1 MANTVRKNYPVTGMG
16 CAACVAR
23 VQKALQQSAGVQQ
36 AEVSLASNSARI
48 DYDPSV
54 TSPAALRQCV
64 QDAGYDLLVPEEDG
78 EDADSDLSE
87 EEELAARAEEAH
99 ERAWKALRRD
109 ALLAIVLAV
118 LVMILGM
125 AVPDF
130 PGKGW
135 VLAALAAVS
144 VGWCGRRFFVTAW
157 KQARHG
163 HAGMDTLVALSVGIS
178 FLLSLFNL
186 LFPQVWTSRGLEA
199 ELYFESSAMIVA
211 FILLGRLLEENA
223 KHRTTQAVRALTGL
237 QPKRR
242 GIRRGELVEVLPGE
256 RIPADG
262 TVEGGTS
269 YVDESML
276 TGEPVAVFKQA
287 GSPLYAGTL
296 NGQGALQLRAER
308 TGRDTMLSSIIRMV
322 QDAQGSK
329 ARIQHTVDKVC
340 AWFVP
345 AVILVALLSLLGWTL
360 LTPDGFMRG
369 LLACVTVLVV
379 ACPCSL
385 GLATPTALTAGI
397 GRGAAQGILIKDA
410 DSLQL
415 AARIDTVV
423 LDKTGTLTTGR
434 PEVVELRWL
443 TDDPAM
449 PRLLREMEARSGHPL
464 GEAIADFVSGALPG
478 AEKGPGA
485 PGTAKMKLPGAEG
498 AGFAPGEL
506 TDVTALLGE
515 GVQGSWRGKAYYVGK
530 NTPERFE
537 VAERWREAG
546 HTVVYFHDGKRLL
559 AAIAIADTLKPGS
572 AEAVRALSAQGI
584 RVHLLTGDHAASAA
598 AVARLG
604 GISDVRADAL
614 PTDKV
619 DYIKELQAAG
629 HRVAM
634 VGDGINDSAALAQA
648 DLSIAMGQGS
658 DIAIHTAMAT
668 IVSSDLGKIP
678 ELIALSR
685 RTLRII
691 RENLGWA
698 FLYNALAVPVA
709 TGLLSGVLGFVLNP
723 MVAAAAMACSSVLVV
738 SNSLRLLSPGKKGKA
753 ASADR

>member
-1 MANTVRKNYPVTGMG
+1 MSNTVRKNFPVTGMG

-23 VQKALQQSAGVQQ
+23 VQKALQQSAGVHE

-48 DYDPSV
+48 DYDPAV

-64 QDAGYDLLVPEEDG
+64 QDAGYDLIVPEGDDED
-78 EDADSDLSE
+78 DSDLSE
-87 EEELAARAEEAH
+87 EESLEARAEEAH
-99 ERAWKALRRD
+99 ESAYRGLRRD

-118 LVMILGM
+118 LVMAVGM
-125 AVPDF
+125 AAPDF
-130 PGKGW
+130 PAKGW

-144 VGWCGRRFFVTAW
+144 VGWCGRRFFGVAW

-178 FLLSLFNL
+178 FLFSLFNL

-199 ELYFESSAMIVA
+199 GLYFESSAMIVA
-211 FILLGRLLEENA
+211 FILLGRLLEERA

-237 QPKRR
+237 QPQRR
-242 GIRRGELVEVLPGE
+242 GIRRGDLVQVLPGE

-276 TGEPVAVFKQA
+276 TGEPIAVFKEA
-287 GSPLYAGTL
+287 GSAVYAGTL
-296 NGQGALQLRAER
+296 NGQGALQVRA
-308 TGRDTMLSSIIRMV
+308 TQVGRDTMLSAIIRMV

-345 AVILVALLSLLGWTL
+345 AVIVIALLALLGWTF
-360 LTPDGFMRG
+360 LTPDGFVRG

-397 GRGAAQGILIKDA
+397 GRGASRGILIRDA
-410 DSLQL
+410 DSLQV

-423 LDKTGTLTTGR
+423 LDKTGTVTSGH
-434 PEVVELRWL
+434 PEVVELRWFS
-443 TDDPAM
+443 DDPSL
-449 PRLLREMEARSGHPL
+449 PPLLREMESRSGHPL
-464 GEAIADFVSGALPG
+464 GAAIADAI
-478 AEKGPGA
+478 AAAA
-485 PGTAKMKLPGAEG
+485 PSC
-498 AGFAPGEL
+498 AGSTSPSCAGLTPSSFAGSTGESPEPES
-506 TDVTALLGE
+506 VTALLGE
-515 GVQGSWRGKAYYVGK
+515 GVQAVWHGKTYHVGK
-530 NTPERFE
+530 HTPERFE

-546 HTVVYFHDGKRLL
+546 RTVVYFHDGERLL
-559 AAIAIADTLKPGS
+559 AAIAIADAVKPDS
-572 AEAVRALSAQGI
+572 AEAIRTLSQQRI
-584 RVHLLTGDHAASAA
+584 TVHLLTGDHAASAA
-598 AVARLG
+598 AVAREV
-604 GISDVRADAL
+604 GIAEVTAVATLSCILDAL
-614 PTDKV
+614 PADKV
-619 DYIKELQAAG
+619 EYIKKLQSEG
-629 HRVAM
+629 HCVAM

-648 DLSIAMGQGS
+648 DLGVAMGGGS

-668 IVSSDLGKIP
+668 IVSSSLSKLP
-678 ELIALSR
+678 ELVSLSR
-685 RTLRII
+685 RTIRII

-698 FLYNALAVPVA
+698 FLYNLIAIPVA
-709 TGLLSGVLGFVLNP
+709 TGVLSGALGFVLNP

-738 SNSLRLLSPGKKGKA
+738 SNSLRLLLPRK
-753 ASADR
+753 

>member
-1 MANTVRKNYPVTGMG
+1 MSNTTRKNFPVTGMG

-23 VQKALQQSAGVQQ
+23 VQKALQQSAGVHE

-64 QDAGYDLLVPEEDG
+64 QDAGYDLIVPEED
-78 EDADSDLSE
+78 EEAEPAADE
-87 EEELAARAEEAH
+87 EEALAARAEEAH
-99 ERAWKALRRD
+99 ERAYKALRRD
-109 ALLAIVLAV
+109 ALLAIALAV
-118 LVMILGM
+118 AVMAVGM
-125 AVPDF
+125 ALPDF

-144 VGWCGRRFFVTAW
+144 VGWCGRRFFGVAW

-163 HAGMDTLVALSVGIS
+163 HANMDTLVALSVGIS
-178 FLLSLFNL
+178 FLFSLFNL
-186 LFPQVWTSRGLEA
+186 LFPQVWTSRGLQA
-199 ELYFESSAMIVA
+199 GLYFESSTMIVA
-211 FILLGRLLEENA
+211 FILLGRLLEERA
-223 KHRTTQAVRALTGL
+223 KHRTTQAVRALIGL
-237 QPKRR
+237 QPQRR
-242 GIRRGELVEVLPGE
+242 DVRRGELVEVLPGE

-262 TVEGGTS
+262 TVEGGSS

-276 TGEPVAVFKQA
+276 TGEPLAVFKQA
-287 GSPLYAGTL
+287 GDALWAGTL
-296 NGQGALQLRAER
+296 NGQGVLQLRA
-308 TGRDTMLSSIIRMV
+308 TQVGRDTMLSAIIRMV

-345 AVILVALLSLLGWTL
+345 AVIVIALLSLLGWSL
-360 LTPDGFMRG
+360 LTPGGFVRG

-397 GRGAAQGILIKDA
+397 GRGASRGILIRDA

-423 LDKTGTLTTGR
+423 LDKTGTVTSGH

-443 TDDPAM
+443 SDDPAL
-449 PRLLREMEARSGHPL
+449 PPLLREMESKSGHPL
-464 GEAIADFVSGALPG
+464 GEAIAGAVADQQSPITL
-478 AEKGPGA
+478 
-485 PGTAKMKLPGAEG
+485 
-498 AGFAPGEL
+498 
-506 TDVTALLGE
+506 DSVTALLGE
-515 GVQGSWRGKAYYVGK
+515 GVQGVWQGKTYYVGK

-537 VAERWREAG
+537 VAEHWRDAG
-546 HTVVYFHDGKRLL
+546 RTVVYFHDGQRLL
-559 AAIAIADTLKPGS
+559 AAIAIADAVKPDS
-572 AEAVRALSAQGI
+572 AVAIRALSDQGI
-584 RVHLLTGDHAASAA
+584 SVHLLTGDHAASAA
-598 AVARLG
+598 AVAREV
-604 GISDVRADAL
+604 GIAAVHANAL
-614 PTDKV
+614 PADKV
-619 DYIKELQAAG
+619 AYIKELQQQG

-648 DLSIAMGQGS
+648 DLSVAMGQGS

-668 IVSSDLGKIP
+668 LVSPSLAKLP
-678 ELIALSR
+678 ELVALSR

-698 FLYNALAVPVA
+698 FLYNLIAIPVA
-709 TGLLSGVLGFVLNP
+709 TGVLSKALGFVLDP

-738 SNSLRLLSPGKKGKA
+738 SNSLRLLISRV
-753 ASADR
+753 DQVHL

>member
-48 DYDPSV
+48 DYDPQI

-64 QDAGYDLLVPEEDG
+64 QDAGYDLIVPEEDG
-78 EDADSDLSE
+78 EDADPDLSE
-87 EEELAARAEEAH
+87 EESLAARAEQAH
-99 ERAWKALRRD
+99 ERAYASLRRD
-109 ALLAIVLAV
+109 ALLAIVLAAA
-118 LVMILGM
+118 VMVLGM

-135 VLAALAAVS
+135 VLAALTAVS
-144 VGWCGRRFFVTAW
+144 ALWCGRRFFVTAW

-178 FLLSLFNL
+178 FLFSLFNL
-186 LFPQVWTSRGLEA
+186 LFPLVWTSRGLEA
-199 ELYFESSAMIVA
+199 GLYFESAAMIVA
-211 FILLGRLLEENA
+211 FILLGRLLEERA

-237 QPKRR
+237 QPKRKDVR
-242 GIRRGELVEVLPGE
+242 KGTLVEVPPGE

-262 TVEGGTS
+262 TVGQGSS

-276 TGEPVAVFKQA
+276 TGEPVAVFKEP
-287 GSPLYAGTL
+287 GSPVYAGTL
-296 NGQGALQLRAER
+296 NGQGALQIRAER
-308 TGRDTMLSSIIRMV
+308 TGSDTMLSAIIRMV

-340 AWFVP
+340 AVFVP
-345 AVILVALLSLLGWTL
+345 AVIGIALLSLLGWTF
-360 LTPDGFMRG
+360 LTPDGFIRG

-397 GRGAAQGILIKDA
+397 GRGASQGILIKDA

-415 AARIDTVV
+415 ASHIDTIV

-443 TDDPAM
+443 SDDPAL
-449 PRLLREMEARSGHPL
+449 PALLREMEARSGHPL

-485 PGTAKMKLPGAEG
+485 PGTAKIKLPGAEG

-546 HTVVYFHDGKRLL
+546 HTVVYFHDGEHLL
-559 AAIAIADTLKPGS
+559 AALAIADTLKEGS
-572 AEAVRALSAQGI
+572 ADAVRALRAQGI

-598 AVARLG
+598 AIARQT
-604 GISDVRADAL
+604 GITDVRADAL
-614 PTDKV
+614 PQDKV
-619 DYIKELQAAG
+619 AYIQALQAAG

-648 DLSIAMGQGS
+648 DLSIAMGKGS

-668 IVSSDLGKIP
+668 LVSSDLGKIP
-678 ELIALSR
+678 ALIALSR

-698 FLYNALAVPVA
+698 FLYNVIAIPVA
-709 TGLLSGVLGFVLNP
+709 TGVLSGALGFVLNP

-738 SNSLRLLSPGKKGKA
+738 SNSLRLLMK
-753 ASADR
+753 